1 MDYRKTNAPTTTVT
15 RDMMELCEDTGNV
28 YESVAIIGKR
38 ANQISVEIK
47 NDLSKKLAEFASY
60 NDNLE
65 EVFENREQIEIS
77 RYYEKLPKPTLIATQ
92 EYVEG
97 KIYYRNPAK
106 EKKNC
111 SNDTAYS
118 ICLFVVGNRP
128 AGCGHLHA
136 RRTVHRS
143 GRSDGACFQASGS
156 GFGRRRISVYLG
168 LVRNIVA
175 QCTGCLLYDIP
186 FP

>member
-15 RDMMELCEDTGNV
+15 RDLMAMCEDTGNI
-28 YESVAIIGKR
+28 YETVAIIAKR
-38 ANQISVEIK
+38 ANQIRVELK
-47 NDLSKKLAEFASY
+47 NELSKKLAEFASY

-106 EKKNC
+106 EKDK
-111 SNDTAYS
+111 
-118 ICLFVVGNRP
+118 L
-128 AGCGHLHA
+128 
-136 RRTVHRS
+136 
-143 GRSDGACFQASGS
+143 Q
-156 GFGRRRISVYLG
+156 
-168 LVRNIVA
+168 
-175 QCTGCLLYDIP
+175 
-186 FP
+186 